1 MSKFSKKMLSAY
13 RENKKSTIAIYLILR
28 ILVILCMILEML
40 RGEIN
45 NVLLCF
51 LSLVLFTLP
60 TFIES
65 KFQIKLPDVFEII
78 VYFFIFSAEI
88 LGEINNFY
96 GIIPF
101 WDTMLHT
108 INGFLAAGVGYSLF
122 NLLNK
127 NSKHIKLSPAY
138 LSLVAFCFS
147 MTIGVVWEFFEYTMD
162 KVFLIDMQKDQ
173 IVDRISSVS
182 LDPEASNRAI
192 VVKDINKT
200 ILYDSNDNVLTVVE
214 GGYLDIGIND
224 TMKDL
229 VVNFIGAFVFSVFGY
244 FYTIN
249 SEKHALAS
257 NFIIVSN
264 EK

>member
-1 MSKFSKKMLSAY
+1 MLSAY

>member
-1 MSKFSKKMLSAY
+1 M
-13 RENKKSTIAIYLILR
+13 
-28 ILVILCMILEML
+28 V
-40 RGEIN
+40 
-45 NVLLCF
+45 
-51 LSLVLFTLP
+51 
-60 TFIES
+60 
-65 KFQIKLPDVFEII
+65 
-78 VYFFIFSAEI
+78 
-88 LGEINNFY
+88 
-96 GIIPF
+96 
-101 WDTMLHT
+101 
-108 INGFLAAGVGYSLF
+108 FLAAGVGYSLF

>member
-1 MSKFSKKMLSAY
+1 MLSAY

-257 NFIIVSN
+257 NFIIVSS

>member
-1 MSKFSKKMLSAY
+1 MLSAY

-162 KVFLIDMQKDQ
+162 KVFLVDMQKDQ

>member
-88 LGEINNFY
+88 IGEINNFY

-147 MTIGVVWEFFEYTMD
+147 MTIGVV
-162 KVFLIDMQKDQ
+162 
-173 IVDRISSVS
+173 
-182 LDPEASNRAI
+182 
-192 VVKDINKT
+192 
-200 ILYDSNDNVLTVVE
+200 
-214 GGYLDIGIND
+214 
-224 TMKDL
+224 
-229 VVNFIGAFVFSVFGY
+229 
-244 FYTIN
+244 
-249 SEKHALAS
+249 
-257 NFIIVSN
+257 
-264 EK
+264 